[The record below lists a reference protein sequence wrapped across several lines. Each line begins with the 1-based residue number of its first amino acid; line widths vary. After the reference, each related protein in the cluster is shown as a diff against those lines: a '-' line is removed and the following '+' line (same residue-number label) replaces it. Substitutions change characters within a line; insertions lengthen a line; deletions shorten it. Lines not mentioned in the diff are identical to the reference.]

1 VSFLFASFFGAVLAS
16 IVFQMVLGGGLGHF
30 VGAVPTITPLGWI
43 IVVYTVAFPSLV
55 SQMFYVRGVELIGAN
70 RASLF
75 INLIPLFGALG
86 SVLILGERLEG
97 FHFVAGLL
105 IVVGIA
111 LAEWSARR
119 Q

>member
-1 VSFLFASFFGAVLAS
+1 MLW
-16 IVFQMVLGGGLGHF
+16 
-30 VGAVPTITPLGWI
+30 VPQTTPLGWL
-43 IVVYTVAFPSLV
+43 IVAYTVVFPSLI

-86 SVLILGERLEG
+86 SVLILGEDLQP
-97 FHFVAGLL
+97 FHMLAGLL
-105 IVVGIA
+105 IIIGIG

-119 Q
+119 A